1 MKKHIVVAAG
11 LAVLST
17 GAFAT
22 VARMNALNQDPAQG
36 SYYIQDERNVFRTAG
51 SFSGNYVYFEHGSNG
66 ATGDAE
72 GGVFRD
78 GGSMSYGLY
87 LNSDVNDNLA
97 DSSAG
102 AQPVRADLFVKGN
115 SGMNWG
121 VRLGYES
128 ITADAGSLG
137 AGAPAADEDGSTFDF
152 SVNAELGGANVWL
165 SMAPATDNLTGG
177 DGTESDMQIGA
188 TMDMADHTLFAEYD
202 SEGGAANADAATRI
216 TVGAART
223 HSTDSGMWF
232 YDVSLNMTTAEGN
245 VDGVDR
251 TTLPVTIGFETKATS
266 WLTWRAS
273 IQQSLFGSLDNNGNE
288 VSARTTNLGVG
299 ASLTWGSLRV
309 DGALVGAN
317 LASGAGTLGSNN
329 LMSNVSAVYSF

>member
-22 VARMNALNQDPAQG
+22 VARMTALNQDANQG
-36 SYYIQDERNVFRTAG
+36 SYYIDDERNVFRSAG
-51 SFSGNYVYFEHGSNG
+51 DFSGNYVYFEHGSNG
-66 ATGDAE
+66 ATGDTH
-72 GGVFRD
+72 GGIFRE

-87 LNSDVNDNLA
+87 IGSDINNNLA
-97 DSSAG
+97 G
-102 AQPVRADLFVKGN
+102 VGTVQPARFDLFLKGN

-128 ITADAGSLG
+128 ITADAGAFG
-137 AGAPAADEDGSTFDF
+137 AGAPAADSDGSTFDF

-188 TMDMADHTLFAEYD
+188 SMEMADHTLFAEYD
-202 SEGGAANADAATRI
+202 SEGGVANADAQTRI

-232 YDVSLNMTTAEGN
+232 YDVSLNMTTAENN

-273 IQQSLFGSLDNNGNE
+273 LQQSIFGSLDSNGTE
-288 VSARTTNLGVG
+288 ASARTATLGVG

-309 DGALVGAN
+309 DGAVSGAN
-317 LASGAGTLGSNN
+317 TAAGAGTLGSDGF
-329 LMSNVSAVYSF
+329 MSNVSAVYRF

>member
-22 VARMNALNQDPAQG
+22 VARMSALNQDTAQG

-51 SFSGNYVYFEHGSNG
+51 SFSGNYVYFEHGVNG
-66 ATGDAE
+66 AAGDAH

-78 GGSMSYGLY
+78 GGSMSYGVY
-87 LNSDVNDNLA
+87 LGSDINNNL
-97 DSSAG
+97 SSASSG
-102 AQPVRADLFVKGN
+102 AQPARLDLFVKGN
-115 SGMNWG
+115 SGMDWG

-128 ITADAGSLG
+128 VTND
-137 AGAPAADEDGSTFDF
+137 PNEDGSTFDF
-152 SVNAELGGANVWL
+152 SVNANLGGANVWF
-165 SMAPATDNLTGG
+165 SMAPGTENLTSG
-177 DGTESDMQIGA
+177 DATEADMQVGA

-202 SEGGAANADAATRI
+202 SEGGVADADAETTL

-232 YDVSLNMTTAEGN
+232 YDLKLVNVSNQGFNEDNSQMS
-245 VDGVDR
+245 
-251 TTLPVTIGFETKATS
+251 LPLTIGFETKATS

-273 IQQSLFGSLDNNGNE
+273 IQQSLYGARTVGDNDI
-288 VSARTTNLGVG
+288 SARTTTVGAG
-299 ASLTWGSLRV
+299 ASLTWGNLRV
-309 DGALVGAN
+309 DGALSSLTPN
-317 LASGAGTLGSNN
+317 AGGTSLGTNDF
-329 LMSNVSAVYSF
+329 MSNVSAVYTF

>member
-22 VARMNALNQDPAQG
+22 VARMSALNQDTAQG
-36 SYYIQDERNVFRTAG
+36 SYYMDDERNAFRSAG
-51 SFSGNYVYFEHGSNG
+51 AFSGNYVYFEHGSNG
-66 ATGDAE
+66 ANGDAQ
-72 GGVFRD
+72 GGVFRE
-78 GGSMSYGLY
+78 GGSMNYGLY
-87 LNSDVNDNLA
+87 INSDINNNLA
-97 DSSAG
+97 NSASG
-102 AQPVRADLFVKGN
+102 ANPARFDLFLKSN

-128 ITADAGSLG
+128 ITVDA
-137 AGAPAADEDGSTFDF
+137 ANEDGSTFDF
-152 SVNAELGGANVWL
+152 SVNGDLGGANVWF
-165 SMAPATDNLTGG
+165 SMAPATDTLAGA
-177 DGTESDMQIGA
+177 DGTESDMQVGA
-188 TMDMADHTLFAEYD
+188 TMAMGDHTLFAEYD

-232 YDVSLNMTTAEGN
+232 YDISLNMTTAEGN

-251 TTLPVTIGFETKATS
+251 TTVPVTFGFESKATS

-273 IQQSLFGSLDNNGNE
+273 IQQSVFGALDSNGNE
-288 VSARTTNLGVG
+288 ASARTANLGVG
-299 ASLTWGSLRV
+299 ASLTWGDLRV
-309 DGALVGAN
+309 DGVVSNAN
-317 LASGAGTLGSNN
+317 TAAGAGTLGSDGF
-329 LMSNVSAVYSF
+329 MSNVSAVYNF